1 MATHRSVEEIEYRS
15 LNRDRDRERTR
26 GGDASLLRRAESFG
40 NLRAVER
47 RDEYL
52 HNDLRMLSREVE
64 VLGRKHRR
72 PSGRDS
78 QLRLDARLPED
89 EQYNVFLDFAD
100 ESLGEEYT
108 RSRRRAVL
116 KVTPHFQK
124 SHVSC
129 AVGPRCLRPSFAP
142 RFVLLVAGVDVRRH
156 GLDGHRLLLP
166 HAHPPRY
173 TRNHRP
179 THLKAPRN

>member
-1 MATHRSVEEIEYRS
+1 MAIVGPMATQRSIEEIEYRS
-15 LNRDRDRERTR
+15 LNRDRDRDRVRTR
-26 GGDASLLRRAESFG
+26 GGDVSLPPPSFD

-116 KVTPHFQK
+116 KVTPHFRK

-142 RFVLLVAGVDVRRH
+142 RFVLPVA
-156 GLDGHRLLLP
+156 
-166 HAHPPRY
+166 
-173 TRNHRP
+173 
-179 THLKAPRN
+179 